1 MEQTSHLWVFFVM
14 VFGIVLLPGLDMAFI
29 LASSLV
35 GGRAAGLSAVA
46 GIIAG
51 GLCHVAMGAIGIMTI
66 LQLVPA
72 AFNFVLFAGA
82 LYIAWIG
89 VSLLKSDRAFA
100 DVKQHEARP
109 HLTTFK
115 QGILTN
121 LLNPKA
127 YLFMLAVFPQ
137 FLKPQYGVL
146 WIQALVLWLIIALTQ
161 AVVYGKVVIA
171 SDRVRLWLR
180 LRPSA
185 NIALARVVGGLLIVT
200 AVVTGLQGWRGV

>member
-1 MEQTSHLWVFFVM
+1 M
-14 VFGIVLLPGLDMAFI
+14 
-29 LASSLV
+29 
-35 GGRAAGLSAVA
+35 
-46 GIIAG
+46 
-51 GLCHVAMGAIGIMTI
+51 
-66 LQLVPA
+66 
-72 AFNFVLFAGA
+72 FAGA

-89 VSLLKSDRAFA
+89 VSILRSDSAFA
-100 DVKQHEARP
+100 DVKQQEARP
-109 HLTTFK
+109 HVTTFK

-137 FLKPQYGVL
+137 FLRPQYGVL

-161 AVVYGKVVIA
+161 AVVYGSVVIA

-185 NIALARVVGGLLIVT
+185 NIALAWVVGGLLIVT

>member
-1 MEQTSHLWVFFVM
+1 MEQTTHLWLFFVM

-51 GLCHVAMGAIGIMTI
+51 GVCHVAMGATSIMAV
-66 LQLVPA
+66 LQFVPA
-72 AFNFVLFAGA
+72 AFNVVLWAGA

-89 VSLLKSDRAFA
+89 ISLLRSDGAFA
-100 DVKQHEARP
+100 DVKQHETRP
-109 HLTTFK
+109 HITTFRH
-115 QGILTN
+115 GVLTN

-137 FLKPQYGVL
+137 FLKPEYGVV
-146 WIQALVLWLIIALTQ
+146 WIQAGVLWLIIALTQ
-161 AVVYGKVVIA
+161 ALVYGSVVIA
-171 SDRVRLWLR
+171 SDRVRPWLR
-180 LRPSA
+180 SRPSA
-185 NIALARVVGGLLIVT
+185 NMALARVVGGLLVVT
-200 AVVTGLQGWRGV
+200 AIFTGVQGWRGV

>member
-1 MEQTSHLWVFFVM
+1 MEQTTHLWIFFVM

-51 GLCHVAMGAIGIMTI
+51 GVCHVAMGILGIMAV

-72 AFNFVLFAGA
+72 AFNVVLWAGA

-89 VSLLKSDRAFA
+89 VSLLKSDSAFA
-100 DVKQHEARP
+100 EVKQHEARP
-109 HLTTFK
+109 HITTFK
-115 QGILTN
+115 QGLLTN

-137 FLKPQYGVL
+137 FLKPEYGVL
-146 WIQALVLWLIIALTQ
+146 WIQAGVLWLIIALTQ
-161 AVVYGKVVIA
+161 AVVYGSVVIA
-171 SDRVRLWLR
+171 SDRARGWLKS
-180 LRPSA
+180 RPSA
-185 NIALARVVGGLLIVT
+185 STVLSRTVGGLLVVT
-200 AVVTGLQGWRGV
+200 ALFTGLQGWRSF